1 MVGPLLKDTPDAVV
15 HRIQICRIGWPY
27 LWRDKLLAS
36 LSAAWWQC
44 MVNGMI
50 SVTSS
55 LRHQVYCTQRSKF
68 TGIWL
73 VFICKLCTKNHKKS
87 VHICK
92 SYCEKISGTFLCG
105 HSVHGKASV
114 LGTKIITLY
123 DTTWGRPAAILTL
136 DKCLSPGRLRL
147 TTTRRLSSYM
157 SSRALA
163 TTTSSSLYL

>member
-1 MVGPLLKDTPDAVV
+1 MHSNDYATVQSLPRWWWSSSLHSLSRRSLNSFTSWICEYGRPFLEGYPDAVV
-15 HRIQICRIGWPY
+15 HRIQIWRIGWPH

-92 SYCEKISGTFLCG
+92 SYCLNKCVSKTHISPYAQLIPGG
-105 HSVHGKASV
+105 VVHGPLKGS
-114 LGTKIITLY
+114 KSYI
-123 DTTWGRPAAILTL
+123 R
-136 DKCLSPGRLRL
+136 CL
-147 TTTRRLSSYM
+147 
-157 SSRALA
+157 
-163 TTTSSSLYL
+163 